1 MTMSRSLPDSIAQ
14 YAGYHRNA
22 RNVATHT
29 VGIPMIVLAA
39 MILLARPVL
48 WFGGWHFTPAWFAVA
63 LAGVFYVRLDLK
75 VGFVMTLLLALCAAL
90 ANEIANLGHG
100 IWLIA
105 GLGLF
110 VAGWILQAIGHI
122 FEGRKPAFFDDLRG
136 LLIGPLFIVVEAG
149 FLLGLLPELWQ
160 AVQAAESK

>member
-1 MTMSRSLPDSIAQ
+1 MSRSLPDCIAQ

-39 MILLARPVL
+39 LILLSRPVAS
-48 WFGGWHFTPAWFAVA
+48 FSGWHVTPAWFAVA
-63 LAGVFYVRLDLK
+63 LAGVFYLRLDLRL
-75 VGFVMTLLLALCAAL
+75 GFVMTLLLALCCAL
-90 ANEIANLGHG
+90 AHEIASLGHG
-100 IWLIA
+100 VWLSA

-110 VAGWILQAIGHI
+110 VAGWILQAIGHV
-122 FEGRKPAFFDDLRG
+122 FEGRKPAFFDDVRG

-149 FLLGLLPELWQ
+149 FLLGFLPQLRR
-160 AVQAAESK
+160 AVHTAESK

>member
-1 MTMSRSLPDSIAQ
+1 MSTSLTDCIAQ

-29 VGIPMIVLAA
+29 VGIPMIVLAV
-39 MILLARPVL
+39 MILLSRPGVS
-48 WFGGWHFTPAWFAVA
+48 FGGWHVAAAWFAVV
-63 LAGVFYVRLDLK
+63 LAGVFYLRLDLRLG
-75 VGFVMTLLLALCAAL
+75 VVMTCLLALCAAL

-100 IWLIA
+100 IWLSA

-110 VAGWILQAIGHI
+110 VAGWVLQAVGHV
-122 FEGRKPAFFDDLRG
+122 FEGRKPAFFDELTA

-149 FLLGLLPELWQ
+149 FLLGLLPELQ
-160 AVQAAESK
+160 RAVHGAESK